1 MNLLTEYQKNMNSYK
16 IIKNKHNF
24 CIVKV
29 LFEDKKENFL
39 FDTGAT
45 LIRNNKNY
53 AISFLDGI
61 IFDKLVKKYT
71 VIPNYDF
78 DGSPCI
84 IIKKIIIFD
93 KIIKNVKFLRRGNN
107 NFIKW
112 MSQITGIKH
121 IGAIGGN
128 ILKKFK
134 LVADFKNKLF
144 YI

>member
-1 MNLLTEYQKNMNSYK
+1 MIQA
-16 IIKNKHNF
+16 
-24 CIVKV
+24 V
-29 LFEDKKENFL
+29 
-39 FDTGAT
+39 T

-61 IFDKLVKKYT
+61 IFDNLVKNYK
-71 VIPNYDF
+71 VIPNYDS

-84 IIKKIIIFD
+84 IIQKIIIFD

-112 MSQITGIKH
+112 MLQITGIKH
-121 IGAIGGN
+121 IGAVGGN